1 MVVVSGNTG
10 SAPLIGP
17 KVIGDHASDGSV
29 WSAKGPRMRPTP
41 EPDQSCVRSEAD
53 GRPMERKSTLT
64 RWQGCLTED
73 RKSLG

>member
-53 GRPMERKSTLT
+53 RTPDGEKKHLNSMARVL
-64 RWQGCLTED
+64 D
-73 RKSLG
+73 